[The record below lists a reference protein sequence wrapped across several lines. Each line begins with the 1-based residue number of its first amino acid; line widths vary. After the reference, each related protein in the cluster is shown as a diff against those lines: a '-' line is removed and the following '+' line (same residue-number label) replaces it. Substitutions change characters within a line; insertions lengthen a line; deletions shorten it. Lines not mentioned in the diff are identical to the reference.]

1 MLEELLPSPRCSA
14 IQRTSEGEVLQ
25 MKRAQVKLY
34 GVITRQERPE
44 TVGGA
49 AIKGDVKFPS
59 GKAPAGS
66 FGLHVQF
73 GQKRV
78 MRGEK
83 RGRKHSVHARCSIDG
98 HKGCAARLA
107 YCSASIATEK
117 GLKPEAPRARV
128 RRNGPGDWPIRAHF
142 SARQA

>member
-1 MLEELLPSPRCSA
+1 MPEELFPSPRCA
-14 IQRTSEGEVLQ
+14 AMQRASKGEVLQ
-25 MKRAQVKLY
+25 MERAQVKLY
-34 GVITRQERPE
+34 GIFTRQERPE

-49 AIKGDVKFPS
+49 AIKRGVKFLP

-83 RGRKHSVHARCSIDG
+83 GAGSTAFVRGVALMDIG
-98 HKGCAARLA
+98 
-107 YCSASIATEK
+107 
-117 GLKPEAPRARV
+117 V
-128 RRNGPGDWPIRAHF
+128 RGALGPL
-142 SARQA
+142 

>member
-1 MLEELLPSPRCSA
+1 M
-14 IQRTSEGEVLQ
+14 QRASQGEVLH

-34 GVITRQERPE
+34 GVFTRQERPE

-49 AIKGDVKFPS
+49 AIKRGVKFLS

-83 RGRKHSVHARCSIDG
+83 RGRQHSVHARCGIDR

-117 GLKPEAPRARV
+117 GLKPE
-128 RRNGPGDWPIRAHF
+128 
-142 SARQA
+142 